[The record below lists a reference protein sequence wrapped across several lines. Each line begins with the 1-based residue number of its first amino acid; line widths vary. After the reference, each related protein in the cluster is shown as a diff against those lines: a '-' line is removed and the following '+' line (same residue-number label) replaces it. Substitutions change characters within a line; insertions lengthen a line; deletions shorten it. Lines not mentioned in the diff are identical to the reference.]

1 MKVELGLSESAK
13 TKRPEYSITLKVSD
27 FDAATAV
34 LKVLTHMQ
42 KDCREGHGSE
52 YIMDA
57 DGDDKAKTYIDGDG
71 GANISEIMCSL
82 DGGEPVEFTFQKMK
96 DDGLKVLK

>member
-13 TKRPEYSITLKVSD
+13 TKRPEYSITLKVVD
-27 FDAATAV
+27 IDAARAV
-34 LKVLTHMQ
+34 LEVLTHMQ

-57 DGDDKAKTYIDGDG
+57 DGDDRAETYIDGDG

-82 DGGEPVEFTFQKMK
+82 DGGEPVEFTFKTLK
-96 DDGLKVLK
+96 DVSLKDL

>member
-13 TKRPEYSITLKVSD
+13 TKRPEYSITLKVVD
-27 FDAATAV
+27 IDAARAV
-34 LKVLTHMQ
+34 LEVLTHMQ

-57 DGDDKAKTYIDGDG
+57 DGDDKATTYIDGDG

-82 DGGEPVEFTFQKMK
+82 DGGEPVEFTFKTLK
-96 DDGLKVLK
+96 DVSLKDL

>member
-13 TKRPEYSITLKVSD
+13 TKRPEYSITLKVVD
-27 FDAATAV
+27 IDAARAV
-34 LKVLTHMQ
+34 LEVLTHMQ

-82 DGGEPVEFTFQKMK
+82 DGGEPVEFTFKTLK
-96 DDGLKVLK
+96 DVSLKDL

>member
-13 TKRPEYSITLKVSD
+13 TKRPEYSITLKVVD
-27 FDAATAV
+27 IDAARAV
-34 LKVLTHMQ
+34 LEVLTHMQ

-57 DGDDKAKTYIDGDG
+57 DGDDKAETYIDGDG
-71 GANISEIMCSL
+71 GASISEIMCSL
-82 DGGEPVEFTFQKMK
+82 DGGEPVEFTFKTLK
-96 DDGLKVLK
+96 DVSLKDL

>member
-13 TKRPEYSITLKVSD
+13 TKRPEYSITLKVVD
-27 FDAATAV
+27 IDAARAV
-34 LKVLTHMQ
+34 LEVLTHMQ

-82 DGGEPVEFTFQKMK
+82 DGGEPVEFTFKKLK
-96 DDGLKVLK
+96 DVSLKDL

>member
-13 TKRPEYSITLKVSD
+13 AKRPEYNITLKVSD

-71 GANISEIMCSL
+71 GANISEILCSL
-82 DGGEPVEFTFQKMK
+82 DGGEAVEFTFKKMQE
-96 DDGLKVLK
+96 DGLKVLK

>member
-13 TKRPEYSITLKVSD
+13 TKRPEYSITLKVVD
-27 FDAATAV
+27 IDAARAV
-34 LKVLTHMQ
+34 LEVLTHMQ

-57 DGDDKAKTYIDGDG
+57 DGDDKATTYIDGDG
-71 GANISEIMCSL
+71 GASISEIMCSL
-82 DGGEPVEFTFQKMK
+82 DGGEPVEFTFKKLK
-96 DDGLKVLK
+96 DVSLKDL

>member
-13 TKRPEYSITLKVSD
+13 TKRPEYSITLKVVD
-27 FDAATAV
+27 IDAARAV
-34 LKVLTHMQ
+34 LEVLTHMQ

-57 DGDDKAKTYIDGDG
+57 DGDDKAETYIDGDG
-71 GANISEIMCSL
+71 GASISEIMCSL
-82 DGGEPVEFTFQKMK
+82 DGGEPVEFTFKKLK
-96 DDGLKVLK
+96 DVSLKDL